1 MTLSISCF
9 PAADLNFLN
18 SEKIRDMKISEGRR
32 KDTQTVKM
40 FAILNSTEICSD
52 FNMKSI
58 CVLSSILPIIYG

>member
-58 CVLSSILPIIYG
+58 YVLSSILPIIYG